1 MAGIYI
7 HIPFCK
13 KACHYCNF
21 HFSTSL
27 HHKNEMMESLLH
39 EIVLQKEF
47 LGNKTIESIYIGG
60 GTPSLLSSRE
70 IQVLIHQVKLNFN
83 MAAEIECTLEANPDD
98 ISAEKIRE
106 LVNTGI
112 NRLSI
117 GIQSFYEEDLQYM
130 NRGHNADQAER
141 CIQLAIE
148 NGIPNFSI
156 DLIFGYP
163 LLTDEKWH
171 NNIEKVLKYSIPHIS
186 CYGMTVEPKTVLASM
201 IARNKLPPLDDE
213 TGARQYEYLMNKLV
227 ENGYEHYEI
236 SNFAK
241 SGLEAKHNSSYWK
254 DEPYLG
260 IGPSAHSYNGISRQW
275 NIANNAL
282 YIKQIAQNIIPC
294 EIETLSATERIN
306 ERIMIALRTSEG
318 LNLAKFNLMIDEY
331 QKSIFN
337 RKVSDYIRDDL
348 LKINNN
354 EYLRLTQKGKLFA
367 DGIASELFF

>member
-27 HHKNEMMESLLH
+27 HNKNEMMESLLH
-39 EIVLQKEF
+39 EIALQKNF

-70 IQVLIHQVKLNFN
+70 TEALIHQVKSNF
-83 MAAEIECTLEANPDD
+83 AVASEIECTLEANPDD

-106 LVNTGI
+106 LVSIGV

-130 NRGHNADQAER
+130 NRGHNAEQAER

-163 LLTDEKWH
+163 LLADEKWH
-171 NNIEKVLKYSIPHIS
+171 NNIEKVLKYAIPHIS
-186 CYGMTVEPKTVLASM
+186 CYAMTVEPKTALASM
-201 IARNKLPPLDDE
+201 ISKNKLPPLDDE
-213 TGARQYEYLMNKLV
+213 TGARQYEYLMNTLMQ
-227 ENGYEHYEI
+227 NGYEHYEI

-241 SGLEAKHNSSYWK
+241 EGMEAKHNSSYWK

-275 NIANNAL
+275 NVANNIL
-282 YIKQIAQNIIPC
+282 YIKQITDGIIPC
-294 EIETLSATERIN
+294 EIEILSETERIN
-306 ERIMIALRTSEG
+306 ERIMISLRTSKG
-318 LNLAKFNLMIDEY
+318 LDLVKFNLMLDED
-331 QKSIFN
+331 KKAIFTHKITN
-337 RKVSDYIRDDL
+337 YIRKNL
-348 LKINNN
+348 LKIDQ
-354 EYLRLTQKGKLFA
+354 EKYLRLTQQGKLFA
-367 DGIASELFF
+367 DGIAGELFF